1 MLLSIS
7 YGTTKINSM
16 EKRFYVVEK
25 QLEDYDGVEE
35 TNGWKT
41 VIMYDID
48 VQAKNMVEVC
58 QLEIPN
64 HEKSVEALK
73 EWLAEQEDENE
84 YELIQL

>member
-1 MLLSIS
+1 
-7 YGTTKINSM
+7 M

-41 VIMYDID
+41 VTMYDID
-48 VQAKNMVEVC
+48 AQAMNMVEVC
-58 QLEIPN
+58 QLEVPN
-64 HEKSVEALK
+64 SEKSVEALK

-84 YELIQL
+84 YEFIQL